1 MASAVERE
9 RHLSMTAS
17 DRSVSRLLT
26 ALNRR
31 LRLHLWFPHLPLFLA
46 VLFLSLLELRPLAE
60 KVLAGGFSLQGVMS
74 LSMAVLLDF
83 VDGAPR
89 VIAGVFLAAMSIG
102 LLLRSRL
109 AWIISAMVIV
119 VDLAGYLLAGPVQL
133 PGLAYYNAALLTGL
147 ILAHRSFQRSS
158 VAAAS
163 LFALTSFL
171 MLIVYSV
178 MGAYIMGTEFAPPI
192 SDLTTAL
199 YFSIVTMSTVG
210 YGDIV
215 PVTPETRLFVVSV
228 IIIGITVFATSLS
241 TLLIPLISRKLDRLL
256 HPQGGSMKYTNHYII
271 VSQSALALNSAK
283 KLLERGNKVLFIVNT
298 QPEHPIEETELIV
311 GDATDTDVLA
321 RANGKDAKA
330 ILALCD
336 DDSTNV
342 FVVLAAKELDGSVK
356 TVAVFSDARNM
367 ARVKLVHPDLVISP
381 TILGGELLAMALS
394 GEKLQGEH
402 LIDRLLQFDT

>member
-321 RANGKDAKA
+321 R
-330 ILALCD
+330 C
-336 DDSTNV
+336 
-342 FVVLAAKELDGSVK
+342 AASR
-356 TVAVFSDARNM
+356 SR
-367 ARVKLVHPDLVISP
+367 S
-381 TILGGELLAMALS
+381 AMAATMAS
-394 GEKLQGEH
+394 CCAKLWWSVGGRSASLRRRPH
-402 LIDRLLQFDT
+402 TTARRTAFNWSNSAISTVLPAASAIVRCR